1 MAGLVK
7 EIWIN
12 AVMDVM
18 RQNPTFLDKAVDM
31 SSFVENGVINLADAG
46 VDPTVLLNNTTYPV
60 GITQPTDSPLALS
73 LDVYDTVNTVVRNM
87 EKVQYA
93 YNKVLL
99 YVKKHGAALNVFHA
113 SRASFNWAPSAD
125 TTNTPV
131 LKTSGSVVNGYKE
144 MVENDLI
151 DLADRFDAIAPGM
164 PRTLVLHHK
173 HKNSLF
179 KNSSILKQQQAFSS
193 KDGFSVS
200 LGNVMGFDIYLYN
213 GSAVY
218 NASTGVKKAWGA
230 AAAGTD
236 TFASFAFVD
245 GEVMSAKSDPTLFDR
260 LADPEA
266 RGDILGYQQR
276 GIALPMRNKY
286 IGAIISSQ

>member
-1 MAGLVK
+1 MAGIVK

-18 RQNPTFLDKAVDM
+18 RQDPTFLDKAVDM

-46 VDPTVLLNNTTYPV
+46 VDPNVLLNSSYPV
-60 GITQPTDSPLALS
+60 TVVAPTDAPIALPL
-73 LDVYDTVNTVVRNM
+73 DRYDTENTVVRNL
-87 EKVQYA
+87 EKIQYA
-93 YNKVLL
+93 YDKVQL
-99 YVKKHGAALNVFHA
+99 YAKKHSAALRTFHA

-131 LKTSGSVVNGYKE
+131 LKTSGNVVNGYKE

-151 DLADRFDAIAPGM
+151 DLADRFDTFAPGK

-193 KDGFSVS
+193 KDGFTVS

-213 GSAVY
+213 GTAVY

-245 GEVMSAKSDPTLFDR
+245 GEVMSANSDLDMFSR
-260 LADPEA
+260 LNDPEA
-266 RGDILGYQQR
+266 RGDIFGYQQR
-276 GIALPMRNKY
+276 GLALPMRNKY